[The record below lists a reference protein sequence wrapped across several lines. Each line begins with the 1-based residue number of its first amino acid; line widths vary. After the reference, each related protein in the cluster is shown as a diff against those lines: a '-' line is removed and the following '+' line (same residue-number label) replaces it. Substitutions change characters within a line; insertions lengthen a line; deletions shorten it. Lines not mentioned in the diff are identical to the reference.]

1 MNNIA
6 NSLLHKS
13 KIYLAFAV
21 RYIVFIGR
29 KYPLIAVGI
38 IVGYGFFFYQSFL
51 TQKVAQNN
59 LPLPTQSLPSSN
71 TNSDPTT
78 INNQLQ
84 TDAEIEEKLKEQEIA
99 KLEEKRRQE
108 KQKRISIA
116 QAAFKQGSV
125 FNGKLVWRNESQP
138 IRLEISA
145 VIGSTYVVEISN
157 TEQGVSQIFEGKLV
171 EEYVNQ
177 GIRYN
182 PDKPKYFLFLGS
194 RSPQDLPK
202 PTWQFFRNN
211 TNLILIPSDLGID
224 GKADSL
230 FTYPQNLWD
239 YSLVF
244 RNQS

>member
-1 MNNIA
+1 M
-6 NSLLHKS
+6 
-13 KIYLAFAV
+13 
-21 RYIVFIGR
+21 
-29 KYPLIAVGI
+29 
-38 IVGYGFFFYQSFL
+38 
-51 TQKVAQNN
+51 
-59 LPLPTQSLPSSN
+59 
-71 TNSDPTT
+71 
-78 INNQLQ
+78 
-84 TDAEIEEKLKEQEIA
+84 
-99 KLEEKRRQE
+99 
-108 KQKRISIA
+108 
-116 QAAFKQGSV
+116 
-125 FNGKLVWRNESQP
+125 
-138 IRLEISA
+138 
-145 VIGSTYVVEISN
+145 VEISN